1 MNYSPASS
9 NQSNQGNAVIDVT
22 VVSDTTFVSDVT
34 DVIDADV
41 TIASDTTV
49 VIDVTDPDVTTIA
62 SDTTVVSQNRQ
73 EQHSQHPSSGSQI
86 VTTQG
91 NASFAHFLAPLN
103 KDSFQGVAKDV
114 ENKLRV
120 VNQTLGM
127 LDNLL
132 DSQGFDAILNEMLQ
146 SITQKTGELLNA
158 DRSTIFLLD
167 DEKNE
172 LWAIV
177 AKDENGKN
185 LELRFPSNVGIA
197 GEVATDRTVV
207 NIPYDFYNDRRST
220 NAKKT
225 DERTGYRTYT
235 MLAMPLINEDTQ
247 ELVAV
252 VQLINKLKPNHDN
265 YGHLDERID
274 REGFTREDEQIFR
287 EFAPSIRLIL
297 ESSKSFYAATQRQ
310 RAATALMN
318 AVNALSQSSLDLED
332 TLKRVMDQAQELM
345 NADRSTLWLIDEDRN
360 QLWTKIPIA
369 GQLQEIRIPRTAGFA
384 GIVAQSGKPLLIPF
398 DVHDDP
404 RAKTAIETDKKTGY
418 RTCSMLCMPVFNA
431 DKKLIGV
438 TQLINKKRQGEF
450 SAYNPEHWPEAPEQ
464 WKASFN
470 RSDMEFM
477 TAFNIQAGVALQNA
491 KLFAKVKQQ
500 EQRQKDMLHALT
512 NGVISTDQKG
522 NIVATNPSAKQLLG
536 VSDADLAEGKCL
548 RELIKLE
555 KGNFAKWFDVA
566 LSPTNEEDRQQY
578 YPDQV
583 LIASVGEQQSI
594 NLSLNSMT
602 DATDP
607 TKVNGALVVMED
619 ISDAKQVKNLMYRYM
634 TPEVAEALLASGDTG
649 MGGKRKHVSVL
660 FSDIR
665 GYTTLTE
672 KLQAEEVV
680 IMLNEYFEVM
690 VDVVFKYG
698 GTLDKYIGDALMA
711 VFGSPA
717 PLADH
722 AWCAM
727 QTAVEMREKLIEFNK
742 ERVGKLPISIGMG
755 IHSDEV
761 VSGNIGSSK
770 RMELTSIGDGVNLAS
785 RLEGASKQYGTDLII
800 SDNTYKEYKERLYV
814 RELDF
819 ITVKGKSEPVI
830 VYELVGIR
838 EGHSLIGKALS
849 KEQEQIVEKYNKG
862 REYYK
867 TPVTQILSDEEVKG
881 LLTKVENM
889 SEAEIKKLANYNVEE
904 QLEYELKKLLHQV
917 KKLSESERGKLSKAD
932 PLRLFDSEFD
942 LLKPEGM
949 KNLSEDEAKLL
960 LKAKIKHLSAEDI
973 HELQEGEV
981 KDILKEDINVSV
993 KSKKIKMLKLLEKQE
1008 LLQEKIKSRTSET
1021 LAEMLDEEFLDMEF
1035 DQVKKLLSEIKKT
1048 LEPKAKQAF
1057 KDADREFRAV
1067 LQIDPKNKAA
1077 KLHVDRCALYKLEP
1091 PDVLNWDGVWNLTEK

>member
-1 MNYSPASS
+1 MNSASPINLSTLD
-9 NQSNQGNAVIDVT
+9 NGNVIDVP
-22 VVSDTTFVSDVT
+22 VVGE
-34 DVIDADV
+34 
-41 TIASDTTV
+41 
-49 VIDVTDPDVTTIA
+49 
-62 SDTTVVSQNRQ
+62 NRQ
-73 EQHSQHPSSGSQI
+73 EQHYSPPSSPSSS
-86 VTTQG
+86 TSSSSALAKSQG
-91 NASFAHFLAPLN
+91 NFSGFLELLN
-103 KDSFQGVAKDV
+103 KNSFTGVVKEV
-114 ENKLRV
+114 EEKLRV

-127 LDNLL
+127 LDNIL

-146 SITQKTGELLNA
+146 SITLKTGELLNA

-177 AKDENGKN
+177 AKDENGKS
-185 LELRFPSNVGIA
+185 LEIRVPAHVGIA
-197 GEVATDRTVV
+197 GEVATEKKVV
-207 NIPYDFYNDRRST
+207 NIPYDFYNDERST

-225 DERTGYRTYT
+225 DEKTGYRTYT
-235 MLAMPLINEDTQ
+235 MLAMPLVNEETD

-252 VQLINKLKPNHDN
+252 IQLINKLKPNHEN
-265 YGHLDERID
+265 YGTLDQQID
-274 REGFTREDEQIFR
+274 KAGFTQEDEQVFK

-332 TLKRVMDQAQELM
+332 TLKRVMDQAKELM

-360 QLWTKIPIA
+360 QLWTKIPIS
-369 GQLQEIRIPRTAGFA
+369 GNLQEIRIPRTAGFA
-384 GIVAQSGKPLLIPF
+384 GIVAQSGEPLLIPF
-398 DVHDDP
+398 DVYHDS
-404 RAKTAIETDKKTGY
+404 RAKTSIETDKKTGY

-431 DKKLIGV
+431 DHKLIGV
-438 TQLINKKRQGEF
+438 TQLVNKKRQGEF
-450 SAYNPEHWPEAPEQ
+450 PAYNPENWPDAPEQ

-470 RSDMEFM
+470 RNDMEFM
-477 TAFNIQAGVALQNA
+477 KAFNIQAGVALQNA
-491 KLFAKVKQQ
+491 KLFAEVKQQ

-512 NGVISTDQKG
+512 NGVISTDKKG
-522 NIVATNPSAKQLLG
+522 NIVATNPSAQKLLG
-536 VSDADLAEGKCL
+536 VSDADLAEGQSL

-555 KGNFAKWFDVA
+555 KGDFAKWFDLA
-566 LSPTNEEDRQQY
+566 LSPEDEKDRQQY

-583 LIASVGEQQSI
+583 LVASEGESQSI
-594 NLSLNSMT
+594 NLSINSMT

-607 TKVNGALVVMED
+607 NKVNGALVVMED
-619 ISDAKQVKNLMYRYM
+619 ISSAKQVKNLMYRYM

-680 IMLNEYFEVM
+680 VMLNKYFEEM
-690 VDVVFKYG
+690 VDIVFEYG

-717 PLADH
+717 PLEDH

-727 QTAVEMREKLIEFNK
+727 QTAVKMRQKLADFNDARIANG
-742 ERVGKLPISIGMG
+742 ELPISIGMG

-800 SDNTYKEYKERLYV
+800 SDNTYREYKEWLYV

-838 EGHSLIGKALS
+838 EGSTSPIGAPLTEK
-849 KEQEQIVEKYNKG
+849 QQQIIEHYTCA
-862 REYYK
+862 REHYK
-867 TPVTQILSDEEVKG
+867 TPVTQRLSEEEVRK
-881 LLTKVENM
+881 LLT
-889 SEAEIKKLANYNVEE
+889 NVEQMAE
-904 QLEYELKKLLHQV
+904 AELKKLSYNVDQQLEHELKQLLHQV
-917 KKLSESERGKLSKAD
+917 KKRSEYDPNNLSEAEK
-932 PLRLFDSEFD
+932 PLQVLNPEIQ
-942 LLKPEGM
+942 LLKLEGI

-960 LKAKIKHLSAEDI
+960 LQAKVKQLSAEDI
-973 HELQEGEV
+973 KDLQDGEV
-981 KDILKEDINVSV
+981 K
-993 KSKKIKMLKLLEKQE
+993 KLLEADINSPSNPKIKRLKASEIRQ
-1008 LLQEKIKSRTSET
+1008 LLQAKIKSRASET
-1021 LAEMLDEEFLDMEF
+1021 VAEMLDEEFENLGLDR
-1035 DQVKKLLSEIKKT
+1035 VKKLLSEVKKA

-1057 KDADREFRAV
+1057 KDAEREFNAV

-1077 KLHVDRCALYKLEP
+1077 KLHVDRCMLFQHRFS
-1091 PDVLNWDGVWNLTEK
+1091 DVLNWDGVWNLTEK

>member
-1 MNYSPASS
+1 MKSASS
-9 NQSNQGNAVIDVT
+9 NLSAMENVIDVT
-22 VVSDTTFVSDVT
+22 PVSE
-34 DVIDADV
+34 
-41 TIASDTTV
+41 
-49 VIDVTDPDVTTIA
+49 
-62 SDTTVVSQNRQ
+62 NHQ
-73 EQHSQHPSSGSQI
+73 EQHSHYPSSNNQI
-86 VTTQG
+86 VKSQG
-91 NASFAHFLAPLN
+91 NFSSFLAPLN
-103 KDSFQGVAKDV
+103 KDSFKGVAREV
-114 ENKLRV
+114 EEKLRV

-127 LDNLL
+127 LDNIL

-146 SITQKTGELLNA
+146 SITLKTGELLNA

-172 LWAIV
+172 LWARV
-177 AKDENGKN
+177 AKDENGNN
-185 LELRFPSNVGIA
+185 LEIRVPAHVGIA
-197 GEVATDRTVV
+197 GEVATEKKVV
-207 NIPYDFYNDRRST
+207 NIPYDFYNDPRSA

-235 MLAMPLINEDTQ
+235 MLAMPLINEETG

-252 VQLINKLKPNHDN
+252 VQLINKLKPNHEH
-265 YGHLDERID
+265 YGTLEAQID
-274 REGFTREDEQIFR
+274 KVGFTQEDEQVFR

-360 QLWTKIPIA
+360 QLWTKIPKD
-369 GQLQEIRIPRTAGFA
+369 GVLEELRISSNAGFA
-384 GIVAQSGKPLLIPF
+384 GIVAQSGEPLLIPF
-398 DVHDDP
+398 DLYDDL
-404 RAKTAIETDKKTGY
+404 RSATSQKTDQQFGY

-431 DKKLIGV
+431 DHKLIGV

-450 SAYNPEHWPEAPEQ
+450 PRYNPEDWPHAPDQ

-470 RSDMEFM
+470 RNDLEFM
-477 TAFNIQAGVALQNA
+477 KAFNIQAGVALQNA
-491 KLFAKVKQQ
+491 KLFAEVKQQ

-512 NGVISTDQKG
+512 NGVISTDKKG
-522 NIVATNPSAKQLLG
+522 NIVATNPSAKKLLG
-536 VSDADLAEGKCL
+536 VSDAELAEGQSV
-548 RELIKLE
+548 RDLIKLE
-555 KGNFAKWFDVA
+555 KGDFAKWFDA
-566 LSPTNEEDRQQY
+566 SLSPEDDNDRQQY

-583 LIASVGEQQSI
+583 LLSLEGKAQSI
-594 NLSLNSMT
+594 NLSINSMT

-607 TKVNGALVVMED
+607 NKVNGALVVMED
-619 ISDAKQVKNLMYRYM
+619 ISDAKQIKNLMYRYM
-634 TPEVAEALLASGDTG
+634 TPEVAEALLASGDHG
-649 MGGKRKHVSVL
+649 LGGKRKNVSVL

-665 GYTTLTE
+665 SYTTLTE

-680 IMLNEYFEVM
+680 VMLNKYFEVM
-690 VDVVFKYG
+690 VDVVFEYG

-717 PLADH
+717 PLEDH

-727 QTAVEMREKLIEFNK
+727 QTAVKMREKLAEFNR
-742 ERVGKLPISIGMG
+742 ERMSHGELPIGIGMG

-785 RLEGASKQYGTDLII
+785 RLEGASKQYGTDLIV
-800 SDNTYKEYKERLYV
+800 SDNTYRDYKDRLYV

-838 EGHSLIGKALS
+838 EEYSPVGKSLTATQQKII
-849 KEQEQIVEKYNKG
+849 EHYTKG

-867 TPVTQILSDEEVKG
+867 APVHQRLSESEVKKI
-881 LLTKVENM
+881 LKNVAEM
-889 SEAEIKKLANYNVEE
+889 PEAEIKKLSYNVEQ
-904 QLEYELKKLLHQV
+904 QLEHELKNLLCQL
-917 KKLSESERGKLSKAD
+917 KKLSEYDPKHLSEADKLIVILQ
-932 PLRLFDSEFD
+932 PEIQ
-942 LLKPEGM
+942 LLKLEGI
-949 KNLSEDEAKLL
+949 KNVSEDEAKMLL
-960 LKAKIKHLSAEDI
+960 QAKIKPLSADEI
-973 HELQEGEV
+973 QYLQEGEV
-981 KDILKEDINVSV
+981 K
-993 KSKKIKMLKLLEKQE
+993 KLLEADILEPSNPQIKRLKPAEIRQ
-1008 LLQEKIKSRTSET
+1008 LLQAKIKSRACET
-1021 LAEMLDEEFLDMEF
+1021 VAEMLDEEFENLGLDR
-1035 DQVKKLLSEIKKT
+1035 VKKLLSEFKKA

-1057 KDADREFRAV
+1057 TDAAREFNAV
-1067 LQIDPKNKAA
+1067 LDVDPKNKAA
-1077 KLHVDRCALYKLEP
+1077 KLHVDRCMLFQHRFS
-1091 PDVLNWDGVWNLTEK
+1091 DVLNWDGVWNLTEK